1 MNERFLFQMHTVRQL
16 TQLLICLKRCGV
28 VPENKLE
35 KFFITTS
42 MQFANTVENF
52 LKNKGKTMATES
64 PMDL

>member
-1 MNERFLFQMHTVRQL
+1 MHTVRQL
-16 TQLLICLKRCGV
+16 TQLLICLTRCGV

-52 LKNKGKTMATES
+52 LKN
-64 PMDL
+64 